1 MSTGK
6 GNDSHLLSARTFPLS
21 LSLSDNNLDTPILH
35 IELPSIKTFL
45 GVPGI
50 LFIHLTTEQAK
61 TGQHLAPQDTWE
73 RGLCFLVPV

>member
-6 GNDSHLLSARTFPLS
+6 GKNSHLLSLQDISS

-35 IELPSIKTFL
+35 IELSSTKTFS

-50 LFIHLTTEQAK
+50 LFIHPTTEQAK
-61 TGQHLAPQDTWE
+61 TGHHLAPQDTWE
-73 RGLCFLVPV
+73 QGLCFLVPV